1 MKQVRNVFSLLGLI
15 AAIIL
20 MSSVHTVIAQQ
31 GQFIPKEAIDKA
43 KADARSGK
51 RSDTSKAAA
60 PIPAPAPEILECTGP
75 VSRSLDVAFE
85 GLKFTPADYFTL
97 PGGGEGGGFDKTP
110 VLTTKVR
117 LVEGVCLNAH
127 FSSIVGGEPTYGV
140 APLALFQVSLTPA
153 VAGGMPRHMV
163 GHYENPYGGTNG
175 PAIAIEAEKDVDMIA
190 GNFFQRVGSGPHE
203 LPPGDYYVDV
213 WWAGNGPGGALAMD
227 FVLKL
232 YFR

>member
-1 MKQVRNVFSLLGLI
+1 MKQGRNVFSLLGLI
-15 AAIIL
+15 AAIVL
-20 MSSVHTVIAQQ
+20 MSAVHTVVAQQ
-31 GQFIPKEAIDKA
+31 GQFIPKEAVDKA
-43 KADARSGK
+43 KAEARG
-51 RSDTSKAAA
+51 SKAAA
-60 PIPAPAPEILECTGP
+60 PAPIPVPAPEVLECNGP
-75 VSRSLDVAFE
+75 VSQVRDVAFE
-85 GLKFTPADYFTL
+85 GLKFTPANYFAL

-110 VLTTKVR
+110 VLSTKVR

-127 FSSIVGGEPTYGV
+127 FSAIVGGEQTYGV

-153 VAGGMPRHMV
+153 GGIGGPRHMV

-175 PAIAIEAEKDVDMIA
+175 PAIAEEAERDVDMIA
-190 GNFFQRVGSGPHE
+190 GNFFQRVGTGPHE

-213 WWAGNGPGGALAMD
+213 WWSGNGPGGALAMD

>member
-1 MKQVRNVFSLLGLI
+1 MKHGRNVFSLLGLI
-15 AAIIL
+15 AAIVL
-20 MSSVHTVIAQQ
+20 MSAVHTVVAQQ
-31 GQFIPKEAIDKA
+31 DRQFIPKEAVDKA
-43 KADARSGK
+43 KAEAKSGK
-51 RSDTSKAAA
+51 KSDTSKAAA
-60 PIPAPAPEILECTGP
+60 PAPEVLECTGP
-75 VSRSLDVAFE
+75 VSRVLDVAFE

-110 VLTTKVR
+110 VLSTKVR

-127 FSSIVGGEPTYGV
+127 FSAIVGGEQTYGV

-163 GHYENPYGGTNG
+163 GHYENPYGGLNG
-175 PAIAIEAEKDVDMIA
+175 PAIAEEAERDVDMIA
-190 GNFFQRVGSGPHE
+190 GNFFQRVGTGPHE

-213 WWAGNGPGGALAMD
+213 WWSGNGPGGALAMD